1 MTLNIES
8 DSEQR
13 SPERAQPPARPRTPF
28 YRRPWVLPLA
38 IAVVAY
44 IYLAS
49 EPFVGIPKAQQ
60 PLQPH
65 ENFSLYYPFLIS
77 HMVTGTIAMLTM
89 VLQVWPK
96 LRMDHP
102 KVHRVSGRIYVV
114 SVVISGLLGLVIV
127 WWAPQVG
134 KVGAL
139 CLLLFWLV
147 TTVAAY
153 RAVRRGD
160 YNKHRRYMLYSFA
173 VSANNMWAFFA
184 LLLIQ
189 RLQIPLDMVYYQE
202 AARWIPWVGNVMLV
216 QWWLYRTARRRTP
229 KTAARTPVAAAGS

>member
-1 MTLNIES
+1 MTLNLES
-8 DSEQR
+8 DSDQR

-28 YRRPWVLPLA
+28 WRRPWVGPLA
-38 IAVVAY
+38 VAVVAY

-49 EPFVGIPKAQQ
+49 APFVGVPKEQA

-65 ENFSLYYPFLIS
+65 DGFSLYYPLLIV
-77 HMVTGTIAMLTM
+77 HMIAGTIAMLTM
-89 VLQVWPK
+89 VLQVWPW
-96 LRMDHP
+96 LRQHHIN
-102 KVHRVSGRIYVV
+102 VHRLSGRIYFV
-114 SVVISGLLGLVIV
+114 SVMISGFIGLIVV

-139 CLLLFWLV
+139 CLLLFWLA
-147 TTVAAY
+147 TSIAGF

-160 YNKHRRYMLYSFA
+160 LNKHRRYMLYSFA

-184 LLLIQ
+184 LLAIQ
-189 RLQIPLDMVYYQE
+189 EFHIPLDLVYYQE

-216 QWWLYRTARRRTP
+216 QWWLYRTARRRSQAP
-229 KTAARTPVAAAGS
+229 

>member
-1 MTLNIES
+1 MTLNLES
-8 DSEQR
+8 DSDQR
-13 SPERAQPPARPRTPF
+13 SPERAQPPPRAGKPF
-28 YRRPWVLPLA
+28 WQRPWVAPLA
-38 IAVVAY
+38 VAVVAY

-49 EPFVGIPKAQQ
+49 EPFVGVPKAQA

-65 ENFSLYYPFLIS
+65 ENFPLYYPLLIV
-77 HMVTGTIAMLTM
+77 HMIAGTIAMLTM

-96 LRMDHP
+96 LRQERP

-114 SVVISGLLGLVIV
+114 SVLVSAGLGFIVV

-139 CLLLFWLV
+139 SLLLFWFV
-147 TTVAAY
+147 TTIAAY

-160 YNKHRRYMLYSFA
+160 LNKHRRYMLYSFA

-189 RLQIPLDMVYYQE
+189 RFQIPLDMVYYQE

-216 QWWLYRTARRRTP
+216 QWWLYRTARRRSP
-229 KTAARTPVAAAGS
+229 SLSVQISRG